1 MSTKKPKRKILVI
14 EVETTMTNEQLRGY
28 FGAGNVY
35 QQGDPVRIAQIQVND
50 VTPEAKKA
58 KP

>member
-1 MSTKKPKRKILVI
+1 MTTKKPKRKVLII

-28 FGAGNVY
+28 FGAGNHY

-50 VTPEAKKA
+50 VTPEAKKVR
-58 KP
+58 K